1 MTQIDELLRQTA
13 HAVEH
18 DDEAERRAIG
28 RAQRALSA
36 AIAAEAAQDRPRA
49 NGKRRW
55 GTRLPRR
62 ATGLGLAV
70 AGAAAAAIAIA
81 LVGSTGSGG
90 PAAADAAIIHHIRAE
105 LTGRPAGSILH
116 EAATVTPTGGSPM
129 QFELWAQTGD
139 PGVYRVIKYG
149 QEGSQSATQN
159 ENYDPSTRTVT
170 VSPLPPA
177 VHAYEVAHSVDPASK
192 LKEMVN
198 SGQATAT
205 ATTFDGIPAYEIQ
218 VNVPG
223 GQLSNATAYVAR
235 SDYRP
240 LEIDSTKGRIVFSAY
255 EYLPATPANDALLA
269 VTTAH
274 PGATVVN
281 QTGNG

>member
-13 HAVEH
+13 NAV
-18 DDEAERRAIG
+18 DRDAEAERRAIG
-28 RAQRALSA
+28 RAHRALSA
-36 AIAAEAAQDRPRA
+36 AIAAEAAPDRPRA
-49 NGKRRW
+49 NGHRRW
-55 GTRLPRR
+55 GTRLRRR

-70 AGAAAAAIAIA
+70 AGAVAAAIAVVA

-90 PAAADAAIIHHIRAE
+90 PAAADAAIIHHIRAK
-105 LTGRPAGSILH
+105 LTAPAGSILH
-116 EAATVTPTGGSPM
+116 EAATVTPAGGSPM
-129 QFELWAQTGD
+129 QFELWAQTGSTD
-139 PGVYRVIKYG
+139 VYRVIKYG
-149 QEGSQSATQN
+149 QEFSRSATQQ
-159 ENYDPSTRTVT
+159 EIYDPSTRTVT
-170 VSPLPPA
+170 VSPAPPLS
-177 VHAYEVAHSVDPASK
+177 HAYEVAHPADLASE

-218 VNVPG
+218 LNG
-223 GQLSNATAYVAR
+223 SSGQLSNGTAYVAQ

-240 LEIDSTKGRIVFSAY
+240 LEIDSSKGKAVFSVY

-274 PGATVVN
+274 PGATVIN